1 MIRVQREV
9 FDTGAE
15 IDKVTS
21 GRTDIGAVVSF
32 TGLVRDFN
40 DGAAVSKL
48 TLEHYPGMTEKQLE
62 KIEAEANSRW
72 ELQDSLIIHRYGEMA
87 LGEPI
92 VLVVTASAHRQDAF
106 DAATF
111 LMDWLKTK
119 APFWKQEQ
127 DEHGES
133 GWVQERREDIDALDR
148 WKKKGE

>member
-1 MIRVQREV
+1 MIRVQREI

-15 IDKVTS
+15 IDKMTS

-40 DGAAVSKL
+40 DGSSVSKL

-72 ELQDSLIIHRYGEMA
+72 DLQDSLIIHRYGEMD

-92 VLVVTASAHRQDAF
+92 VLVVTASAHRHAAF
-106 DAATF
+106 DAASF

-119 APFWKQEQ
+119 APFWKQEE
-127 DEHGES
+127 DDS
-133 GWVQERREDIDALDR
+133 GDRDWVSERREDLDALDR
-148 WKKKGE
+148 WKK